1 MGGSSGDSKKNGF
14 MITCQ
19 NSQWLLSPSLS
30 LEPEN
35 EAGLRQAT
43 IQICF
48 NAPNLKGVNEKQ
60 KFHWINDILHFQEK
74 DVWDKTDHY

>member
-35 EAGLRQAT
+35 EAGTMSGDYTDLFQ
-43 IQICF
+43 CPKF
-48 NAPNLKGVNEKQ
+48 KGGKWKAKISLN
-60 KFHWINDILHFQEK
+60 
-74 DVWDKTDHY
+74 